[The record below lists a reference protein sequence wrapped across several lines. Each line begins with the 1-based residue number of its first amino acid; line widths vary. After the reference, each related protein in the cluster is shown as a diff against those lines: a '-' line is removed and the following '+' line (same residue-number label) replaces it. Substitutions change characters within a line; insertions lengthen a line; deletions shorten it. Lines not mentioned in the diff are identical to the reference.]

1 PQPTLRR
8 HVLRP
13 DQAGGGG
20 GRRNRGAGRA
30 RRSEDREAARV
41 PGDRRASPRALAR
54 AHGIERGVPG
64 ETIRRPAVR
73 GSGRGSRGRWPAA
86 GSDDRAH
93 APVLLRRS
101 PGGTGRQEEA
111 IVGLLKEL
119 VLLPLAPVRGV
130 AWLSERIAEA
140 AELERGDPES
150 IRRQMIDA
158 ELAYERGD
166 IDERELARIE
176 ESLLDRLEVRDG

>member
-1 PQPTLRR
+1 M
-8 HVLRP
+8 
-13 DQAGGGG
+13 
-20 GRRNRGAGRA
+20 
-30 RRSEDREAARV
+30 
-41 PGDRRASPRALAR
+41 
-54 AHGIERGVPG
+54 
-64 ETIRRPAVR
+64 
-73 GSGRGSRGRWPAA
+73 
-86 GSDDRAH
+86 
-93 APVLLRRS
+93 
-101 PGGTGRQEEA
+101 
-111 IVGLLKEL
+111 GLLKEL